1 MKSSKLSG
9 IIVLFLI
16 SIVYL
21 TSCTSLTKIKLKDN
35 PDFMKYAD
43 KYHIIH
49 PLTSP
54 STETIFSKTA
64 KTQIFTVEDIRT
76 KDVFPIKVQWLKETN
91 STGHIENY
99 NRRTKSFNILDIFFG
114 GDEYPKRY
122 TSTRDMV
129 KGDVAK
135 INDFVLHQID
145 IQNPVDNKF
154 YEVVGQVN
162 FFRTIE
168 KESDKT
174 TFETT
179 DISFPIEFWIYENG
193 KEVGKS
199 EIVKST
205 SNYYALKIDLT
216 INDNVFDLEYQE
228 QFNQRKV
235 SLEKDGE
242 LVAFFELKPASFI
255 STKKKGN
262 TFIAPG
268 LSNDFIADIF
278 TSYIISDAMVGAL
291 KN

>member
-1 MKSSKLSG
+1 MKTNYIRIFS
-9 IIVLFLI
+9 LFFILVI
-16 SIVYL
+16 YL
-21 TSCTSLTKIKLKDN
+21 TSCTSLSKIKFADN
-35 PDFMKYAD
+35 PDFMKAAD
-43 KYHIIH
+43 KYEILH
-49 PLTSP
+49 PLISP

-64 KTQIFTVEDIRT
+64 KTQIFTIEDVHT
-76 KDVFPIKVQWLKETN
+76 KNVYPIKVQWLKETN
-91 STGHIENY
+91 SIGHIENY
-99 NRRTKSFNILDIFFG
+99 NRRTKAFNILDIFFG

-122 TSTRDMV
+122 TSTRDMA

-135 INDFVLHQID
+135 IRDIVLHQID
-145 IQNPVDNKF
+145 IQNPFDNKF

-168 KESDKT
+168 KETKKT

-179 DISFPIEFWIYENG
+179 NISFPIEFWIYENG

-199 EIVKST
+199 EINRPSL
-205 SNYYALKIDLT
+205 SSLALKINIT
-216 INDNVFDLEYQE
+216 INDKLLNLEYQE
-228 QFNQRKV
+228 QFNKRKV

-242 LVAFFELKPASFI
+242 LVAFFDLKPAAFI

-262 TFIAPG
+262 AFIAPG

-278 TSYIISDAMVGAL
+278 ASYIISDAMVGAL